1 MLYRS
6 HVSQPFVTVHTCIGL
21 SVLKQIPD
29 KITNPQDLKKNPDF
43 CSETFDSEYWQYN
56 PRTAFISNL

>member
-21 SVLKQIPD
+21 SVLKHPRQNYKP
-29 KITNPQDLKKNPDF
+29 TRLEKK
-43 CSETFDSEYWQYN
+43 
-56 PRTAFISNL
+56 PRFL